1 MSENDVELAH
11 RFNDAFNRE
20 GWQALWRL
28 ADPEIEFREPPEQP
42 GASVFNGPDS
52 ARNGVTRS
60 WDQLWSG
67 QHSVLER
74 VVDLGGG
81 RVLILNVMRLRGR
94 DGVEVTQ
101 RAGNIVAFRDD
112 KILRFEAYWDQ
123 QAALD
128 AAGLAG

>member
-1 MSENDVELAH
+1 VSEKDVELAH
-11 RFNDAFNRE
+11 GFNDAFNRE
-20 GWQALWRL
+20 GWQALWRV

-42 GASVFNGPDS
+42 GASVFRGLEN

-81 RVLILNVMRLRGR
+81 RVLILNVMQLRGR

-101 RAGNIVAFRDD
+101 PAGNIVTFRDD

-123 QAALD
+123 QAAIN
-128 AAGLAG
+128 ASGLEE